1 MLTRR
6 SVFLTVGAMAYG
18 VASPPVRAQ
27 DDRLPPI
34 AVRRS
39 EVTVSRALVV
49 ARPDLPVATDPGLL
63 FYVQHSIN
71 RSLIV
76 YAARLRPDG
85 RLDPNQPAEAFWRR
99 FDEQG
104 QRRSLNFFERI
115 FAFGLSTRA
124 LPDGRY
130 GARIAGYRARE
141 AIIDLDDKGEP
152 RALLPV
158 GPRMVRV
165 VYAYAMADDVGFI
178 PKIHYVDVHGFD
190 IATGEAIRE
199 RIRLDM

>member
-1 MLTRR
+1 
-6 SVFLTVGAMAYG
+6 MASRPG
-18 VASPPVRAQ
+18 LAQ
-27 DDRLPPI
+27 GQRLPPI
-34 AVRRS
+34 VARGS
-39 EVTVSRALVV
+39 EVTVSRTLIV

-71 RSLIV
+71 KSLIV

-85 RLDPNQPAEAFWRR
+85 KLDPNQPVEAFWRR

-104 QRRSLNFFERI
+104 QRRALNFFERI
-115 FAFGLSTRA
+115 FAFGVSTRA

-141 AIIDLDDKGEP
+141 AIIDLDERGKP

-158 GPRMVRV
+158 GSRMVRV
-165 VYAYAMADDVGFI
+165 VYAYASADDAGFI